1 MLNSKEPSAFV
12 KESTLHQEERS
23 ELGKIVA
30 CEGSSLPKTTPRAD
44 DVEVLT
50 AWRSV
55 TESPNF
61 KDVDINELCS
71 EFSSK
76 ARCDGRRVVVEGSS
90 YQQLLAKLA
99 SQRSNSQ

>member
-12 KESTLHQEERS
+12 KEPTLHQEERA
-23 ELGKIVA
+23 EIGKIVA

-61 KDVDINELCS
+61 KVNFVLYFFFTVVDI
-71 EFSSK
+71 
-76 ARCDGRRVVVEGSS
+76 VI
-90 YQQLLAKLA
+90 
-99 SQRSNSQ
+99 